1 MSVEDLIRKHVEDI
15 RKQVINNASEGR
27 QYNELM
33 LELGDILDELQSL
46 QNQVPNS
53 TTSTHAAV
61 VQDNITE
68 LLTTVNNVRDEL
80 RRHMHDQGKDLVD
93 ANRAAEKQLVD
104 LVHGF
109 HNQVSILGVVIFDR
123 INDSLINCAISSS
136 AIKDIDYH
144 RFTVGTITVG
154 NNNTNRIDE
163 TWVRPEGTDSSG
175 LPNVWGVYLPAS
187 GANSHANLLS
197 AVLTCSMKRSIADM
211 WRGYGQRVNHAS
223 YWGAVRSSVTIN
235 VRFCI
240 PLEDT
245 EFARAIDNAYASN
258 STNVA
263 YNFTSAI
270 SALQST
276 STVTHT
282 HTITIDGKVLSD
294 LYTSIRDAVRRSRNQ
309 ALAQIYS
316 HLTAHP

>member
-15 RKQVINNASEGR
+15 RKQVLRNGGESG

-33 LELGDILDELQSL
+33 LELGDILGELRSL

-61 VQDNITE
+61 VQDNITA
-68 LLTTVNNVRDEL
+68 LLTAVDKVRNTL
-80 RRHMHDQGKDLVD
+80 QSHMHDQGKDLMN
-93 ANRAAEKQLVD
+93 ANRTAEEQLVN

-109 HNQVSILGVVIFDR
+109 HNQISILGVVIFDR
-123 INDSLINCAISSS
+123 VNDSLINCAISSS
-136 AIKDIDYH
+136 AVKDIDYR
-144 RFTVGTITVG
+144 RFTVNTITVG
-154 NNNTNRIDE
+154 TNNTNCIDE
-163 TWVRPEGTDSSG
+163 TWVRPEGTNSDG
-175 LPNVWGVYLPAS
+175 LPDTWGVYLPAS
-187 GANSHANLLS
+187 GANSHANLSS
-197 AVLTCSMKRSIADM
+197 AVLTCSMRRSIADM
-211 WRGYGQRVNHAS
+211 WRGYGQRTDHAS
-223 YWGAVRSSVTIN
+223 YWGAVRSNVTIN

-245 EFARAIDNAYASN
+245 EFARAIDTAYASN
-258 STNVA
+258 STNVT

-282 HTITIDGKVLSD
+282 HTITIGGKALSD
-294 LYTSIRDAVRRSRNQ
+294 LYTSIRNNVRGNQ
-309 ALAQIYS
+309 ALAPLYRN
-316 HLTAHP
+316 LAA

>member
-1 MSVEDLIRKHVEDI
+1 MSIEDLIRNHVVALRDGVLRNGGE
-15 RKQVINNASEGR
+15 SR
-27 QYNELM
+27 QCNELM
-33 LELGDILDELQSL
+33 LELGYILDELQSL

-68 LLTTVNNVRDEL
+68 LLTTVENVRNEL
-80 RRHMHDQGKDLVD
+80 QRHMHDQGKDLVD
-93 ANRAAEKQLVD
+93 ANRTAEKQLVD

-136 AIKDIDYH
+136 AIRDVDYH

-163 TWVRPEGTDSSG
+163 TWVRPEGTDSDG
-175 LPNVWGVYLPAS
+175 MPNVWGVYLPAS
-187 GANSHANLLS
+187 GANSHANLPS

-211 WRGYGQRVNHAS
+211 WRGYGQRVDHAS
-223 YWGAVRSSVTIN
+223 YWGAVRSNVTIN

-258 STNVA
+258 STNVT

-270 SALQST
+270 SALQNT

-282 HTITIDGKVLSD
+282 HTITIGGKALSD
-294 LYTSIRDAVRRSRNQ
+294 LYTSIRDAVRRSHDQ
-309 ALAQIYS
+309 ALAQLYH
-316 HLTAHP
+316 HLVA

>member
-1 MSVEDLIRKHVEDI
+1 MSIEELIRNHVAALRDGVF
-15 RKQVINNASEGR
+15 RSGDEGR
-27 QYNELM
+27 QYNDLM
-33 LELGDILDELQSL
+33 LELGDILDELRSL
-46 QNQVPNS
+46 QIQVPLG

-68 LLTTVNNVRDEL
+68 LLTTVENVRNEL
-80 RRHMHDQGKDLVD
+80 QRHMRDQGKDLVD

-109 HNQVSILGVVIFDR
+109 HNQVSILGVVIFDSV
-123 INDSLINCAISSS
+123 NDLQNNFTVSSS
-136 AIKDIDYH
+136 AIRDVDYH

-163 TWVRPEGTDSSG
+163 TWVRPEGTDSDG
-175 LPNVWGVYLPAS
+175 MPNVWGVYLPAS
-187 GANSHANLLS
+187 GANSHANLPS

-211 WRGYGQRVNHAS
+211 WRGYGQRKNHAD

-245 EFARAIDNAYASN
+245 EFARVIDNAYASN
-258 STNVA
+258 STNVT
-263 YNFTSAI
+263 YDFTSAI

-282 HTITIDGKVLSD
+282 HTITIDGKALSD
-294 LYTSIRDAVRRSRNQ
+294 LYTSIRNAVRGNQ
-309 ALAQIYS
+309 ALAPLYRN
-316 HLTAHP
+316 LAA